1 MEDYAAMMSRA
12 LKRKFEDI
20 AFLRKNSQ
28 DVKIG
33 FFKKL
38 KMWTSG
44 FVSEAY
50 ILHSLGE
57 NDPSDYV
64 CDLVRLKKACKFNG
78 YYSIVLYDKLY
89 FSRMLSAFSE
99 HLPVIYGLLRK
110 DCFHR
115 IGSPGSEQV
124 EAVLDVCKR
133 EGSVMIK
140 PIVGTRG
147 EGINML
153 SKNNDEWVLNGK
165 VVSQS
170 YVLSHLSKLED
181 YLVTEFVHQHSYAAK
196 VYAASANTI
205 RVLTL
210 WDDDEQ
216 GAFIAVA
223 VHRFG
228 TEASAPTDN
237 WTLGGLSAMVDV
249 QSGRLGKALSYPQAG
264 RFTQLERHPET
275 NRRIE
280 DIAVPRWDAIKSRI
294 TEMAA
299 TLPFVPYIG
308 WDIIVT
314 EQGFKVIE
322 GNNCPGINLLQV
334 HYPLLKNARIRKFY
348 EKRVAIVEAQ
358 GDGKRYH
365 KLPFRI

>member
-1 MEDYAAMMSRA
+1 
-12 LKRKFEDI
+12 
-20 AFLRKNSQ
+20 
-28 DVKIG
+28 
-33 FFKKL
+33 
-38 KMWTSG
+38 
-44 FVSEAY
+44 
-50 ILHSLGE
+50 
-57 NDPSDYV
+57 
-64 CDLVRLKKACKFNG
+64 
-78 YYSIVLYDKLY
+78 
-89 FSRMLSAFSE
+89 
-99 HLPVIYGLLRK
+99 
-110 DCFHR
+110 
-115 IGSPGSEQV
+115 
-124 EAVLDVCKR
+124 
-133 EGSVMIK
+133 MIK

-147 EGINML
+147 EGINKL
-153 SKNNDEWVLNGK
+153 VNNNDEWVLNGQ

-170 YVLSHLSKLED
+170 YVVSHLSKLDD
-181 YLVTEFVHQHSYAAK
+181 YLVSEFVRQHSYAAE

-216 GAFIAVA
+216 APFIAVA

-228 TEASAPTDN
+228 TKASAPTDN
-237 WTLGGLSAMVDV
+237 WTLGALSAMVDL
-249 QSGRLGKALSYPQAG
+249 QSGRLGKALSYPLAG
-264 RFTQLERHPET
+264 QVSRFEKHPET

-280 DIAVPRWDAIKSRI
+280 DIAVPHWDAIKSRI

-334 HYPLLKNARIRKFY
+334 HYPLLKDARIRKFY
-348 EKRVAIVEAQ
+348 EKRLAIIEARD
-358 GDGKRYH
+358 DGKRHH